1 MQKKKKNK
9 QLDFEEVVSDS
20 LSDKEFDVREKPLN
34 PLVFHTVLSVSVLVA
49 MVFLG
54 RTAFFTGVD
63 ADRYIKRSEANINQD
78 VPLIAPRGIIVDREG
93 IPLVE
98 NEVIFTV
105 FLQLDEMIRNGE
117 REAVLTASE
126 KLLGLDMEEVS
137 ENLEDTNIES
147 VTDIILARNITRDQV
162 IAIRTSG
169 IQSLIVENDY
179 KRNYKSPAF
188 SHVVGYVNLVSSDDL
203 RRNEKLTLNDLI
215 GKSGLESFYDDKL
228 RGDNGFIT
236 ISRNAKGELEDIQR
250 TSEPVAGEMM
260 ETTIDAEFQE
270 YFYNRMLKGLGSLGR
285 TSGVGL
291 AINPKNG
298 EVLALLSFPSFDA
311 NNVSD
316 YLSNV
321 NRPLFNRA
329 VSGLYSPGSTIKP
342 VHGVAALSEEVVT
355 TEKQIFSAGFIEI
368 PNRFNPDNPSI
379 FVDWKPHGWVNIHSA
394 LARSSNVYFYVVG
407 GGFEGLKG
415 VGIEKL
421 RDYWVNFGLDKL
433 TGIDLPGEATG
444 FLPSPDEKEERTGI
458 IWRVGDTYNISIG
471 QGDLQLTPLE
481 LLNSI
486 VAIAEGRA
494 YQLHIAKTDQIEEI
508 INIIDFEPALTE
520 VRTGLEDAVSKSYGT
535 ANLLDTLPI
544 SVAAKTG
551 SAQTAGNTKTNALF
565 IGYAPAD
572 DPQIAVLVLIE
583 DAREGSLNAI
593 PIARDVFEWYY
604 LNRLK

>member
-1 MQKKKKNK
+1 MRKKKKNK
-9 QLDFEEVVSDS
+9 KLDFEEVVSDS
-20 LSDKEFDVREKPLN
+20 LSDKEFDVREKPLS
-34 PLVFHTVLSVSVLVA
+34 PLVFHAVFSISMLIA
-49 MVFLG
+49 IIFLG
-54 RTAFFTGVD
+54 RTAFFIGVD

-78 VPLIAPRGIIVDREG
+78 IPLIAPRGIIVDREG

-98 NEVIFTV
+98 NEIIFTV

-117 REAVLTASE
+117 REAVFKISKE
-126 KLLGLDMEEVS
+126 VLGLDS
-137 ENLEDTNIES
+137 EKISEKLEDTNLDS
-147 VTDIILARNITRDQV
+147 VTDIILARNITREET

-169 IQSLIVENDY
+169 IKSLIVENDY
-179 KRNYKSPAF
+179 KRNYKSQAF
-188 SHVVGYVNLVSSDDL
+188 SHVIGYVNLVSSDDL
-203 RRNEKLTLNDLI
+203 RSNENLALNDLI
-215 GKSGLESFYDDKL
+215 GKSGLELFYDDEL

-250 TSEPVAGEMM
+250 TSEPIAGEIMQ
-260 ETTIDAEFQE
+260 TTIDAEFQE
-270 YFYNRMLKGLGSLGR
+270 YFYNRMLEGLGSLGR

-291 AINPKNG
+291 AVNPKNG

-311 NNVSD
+311 NNVFN
-316 YLSNV
+316 YLSDS

-342 VHGVAALSEEVVT
+342 VHGIAALSEGVVT
-355 TEKQIFSAGFIEI
+355 REKQIFSAGFIEI
-368 PNRFNPDNPSI
+368 PNPFYPDKPSI

-421 RDYWVNFGLDKL
+421 RDYWVTFGFDRL
-433 TGIDLPGEATG
+433 TGIDLPGEVTG
-444 FLPSPDEKEERTGI
+444 FLPSPQEKEERTDI

-486 VAIAEGRA
+486 IAIAEGKA
-494 YQLHIAKTDQIEEI
+494 YQLHIAKTDQIQEI
-508 INIIDFEPALTE
+508 INIMDLQPAIDE
-520 VRTGLEDAVSKSYGT
+520 VRIGLEDAVNKSYGT
-535 ANLLDTLPI
+535 ANLLDTLPMP
-544 SVAAKTG
+544 VAAKTG

-583 DAREGSLNAI
+583 DAREGSLNVT

-604 LNRLK
+604 INRLQ

>member
-1 MQKKKKNK
+1 MKKKKKNK
-9 QLDFEEVVSDS
+9 QIDFEEVISDS
-20 LSDKEFDVREKPLN
+20 LSDKEFDVRERPLN
-34 PLVFHTVLSVSVLVA
+34 PLAFHAVFSISVLIA
-49 MVFLG
+49 IVFLG
-54 RTAFFTGVD
+54 RTAFFTGLD

-78 VPLIAPRGIIVDREG
+78 VPLLAPRGIIVDRNG

-117 REAVLTASE
+117 KEAVLTIAE
-126 KLLGLDMEEVS
+126 EIMGLDREEIS
-137 ENLEDTNIES
+137 ENLLDTNLEH
-147 VTDIILARNITRDQV
+147 VTDIILARGITREET

-188 SHVVGYVNLVSSDDL
+188 SHVVGYVSLVSGDDL
-203 RRNEKLTLNDLI
+203 RRDESLTLNDLI
-215 GKSGLESFYDDKL
+215 GKSGLELFYDDKL

-260 ETTIDAEFQE
+260 QTTIDAEFQE
-270 YFYNRMLKGLGSLGR
+270 YFYNRMLNGLESLGR

-316 YLSNV
+316 YLSDV
-321 NRPLFNRA
+321 NRPLFNRV

-342 VHGVAALSEEVVT
+342 VHGVAALSEGVVT
-355 TEKQIFSAGFIEI
+355 KEKQIFSAGFIEI
-368 PNRFNPDNPSI
+368 PNPFYPDKPSI

-394 LARSSNVYFYVVG
+394 LARSSNVYFYIVG
-407 GGFEGLKG
+407 GGFEDLRG

-421 RDYWVNFGLDKL
+421 RDYWIKFGFEKL
-433 TGIDLPGEATG
+433 TGIDLPGETVG
-444 FLPSPDEKEERTGI
+444 FLPSPQEKEERTGSF
-458 IWRVGDTYNISIG
+458 WRVGDTYNISIG
-471 QGDLQLTPLE
+471 QGDLQTTPLE
-481 LLNSI
+481 LLNSV

-494 YQLHIAKTDQIEEI
+494 YRPHIAKTDDVQEI
-508 INIIDFEPALTE
+508 INIMDLEPALDE
-520 VRTGLEDAVSKSYGT
+520 VRIGLEDAVSKTYGT
-535 ANLLDTLPI
+535 ANLLGTLPV

-565 IGYAPAD
+565 IGYAPTD
-572 DPQIAVLVLIE
+572 DPQIAVLILIE
-583 DAREGSLNAI
+583 DAKEGSLNAI

-604 LNRLK
+604 INRLK